1 MTALPPCIVLAAQA
15 YSVPVASIERV
26 IDHASGPGLGVMK
39 IDLRWLPI
47 LQRAGFDPEEVRSNA
62 CMNIAAGAWILAWAG
77 AARSSP
83 RGPEQDKPVSPPATG
98 FTGSL
103 GACVAHAARQ
113 YHLPE
118 LLYRAILLTEGG
130 RIGHISRNTNGTY
143 DMGPAQVNSMHLPE
157 LARMGITREQIIN
170 DGCLNIHI
178 GAWVLAGALGGHTPD
193 NAAEFWRRVGN
204 YNSSTPKYNVAYQR
218 KVWKNVQIAAHSQ
231 TSPPS

>member
-1 MTALPPCIVLAAQA
+1 MTALPPCTALAAQA
-15 YSVPVASIERV
+15 YNVPVAAIERV
-26 IDHASGPGLGVMK
+26 ADQSSSPGIGPMK
-39 IDLRWLPI
+39 IDPRWLPI
-47 LQRAGFDPEEVRSNA
+47 LQRMGFDPEQVRTNA
-62 CMNIAAGAWILAWAG
+62 CMNIAAGAWILAWAN
-77 AARSSP
+77 ASRSQTPPPQSE
-83 RGPEQDKPVSPPATG
+83 RPVSRPMTG
-98 FTGSL
+98 FMGPL
-103 GACVAHAARQ
+103 GACISHAAKQ

-130 RIGHISRNTNGTY
+130 RVGHISRNPNGSY
-143 DMGPAQVNSMHLPE
+143 DMGPAQVNSMHLAE
-157 LARMGITREQIIN
+157 LADMGISKDQIIN

-178 GAWVLAGALGGHTPD
+178 GAWILAGALGGRTPD

>member
-1 MTALPPCIVLAAQA
+1 MTALPPCTALAAQA
-15 YSVPVASIERV
+15 YNVPVAAIERV
-26 IDHASGPGLGVMK
+26 ADQSSSSGVGPMK
-39 IDLRWLPI
+39 IDPRWLPI
-47 LQRAGFDPEEVRSNA
+47 LQHMGFDPEQVRTNA
-62 CMNIAAGAWILAWAG
+62 CMNIAAGTWILAWAR
-77 AARSSP
+77 ASRSQTSP
-83 RGPEQDKPVSPPATG
+83 SQSERPVSRPMTG
-98 FTGSL
+98 FTGPL
-103 GACVAHAARQ
+103 GTCVSHAAKQ

-130 RIGHISRNTNGTY
+130 SVGRISRNPNGSY

-157 LARMGITREQIIN
+157 LARMGITREEIIN